1 MVLFVPTVRSQ
12 PSLLRDASADVCF
25 CTWPCRPTGFC
36 IVPQFFALY
45 YRRIVLYI
53 TTSTM
58 TTSSEDVLMQV
69 GQVRYK
75 KGDGTLYVMNER
87 IAWMLDNRDTV
98 SVSHKYAD
106 IKLQKISP
114 EGKSKI
120 QLQVVLHDGS
130 SSTFHFVNRNGQ
142 EAQIK
147 DRDDVKELLQQLLPK
162 FKRKVNKELE
172 EKNRMLQENP
182 VLLQLY
188 RDLVIT
194 QVISSEEFWSQH
206 AAEYTQ
212 AKKSQRQEIGV
223 NSAFL
228 ADIKPQTD
236 GCNGLK
242 YNLTVDIIECIFKTY
257 PAVKRKHQENV
268 PHKMSESDF
277 WTKFFQSHYFH
288 RDRINAGTKDLF
300 TECAKID
307 DQELKKDIQSG
318 IDDPLVDITSF
329 EDQSLDENYGNGPSK
344 SDKVSGNIV
353 HQSMIKRFNQHS
365 IMVLKAST
373 AKQSTQS
380 AQPQLNGSTP
390 SASKTTVLSNQ
401 LDERPK
407 TKKLRIQE
415 KLIYDDLDTAHDT
428 NTNNSTPLNLTH
440 IDRYLHGPV
449 PGYSNTEP
457 TSEELLVTLN
467 QLKKE
472 ASGWLTANSIPRQ
485 LATSLVS
492 PAAAVSA
499 LGELTPGGSLMKGFR
514 EESLGQLI
522 PKDLEKELRNVYVC
536 TCELLR
542 HFWRSFPP
550 TTPQL
555 EEKAVRMHE
564 ALRRFH
570 SAKLKPF
577 EDRVQ
582 RDFSA
587 VSQHLTSHLNQL
599 LNTAYRKFAVWQ
611 QRKMQMR

>member
-1 MVLFVPTVRSQ
+1 
-12 PSLLRDASADVCF
+12 
-25 CTWPCRPTGFC
+25 
-36 IVPQFFALY
+36 
-45 YRRIVLYI
+45 
-53 TTSTM
+53 M

-69 GQVRYK
+69 SQVRYK

-120 QLQVVLHDGS
+120 QLQVVLHDGT
-130 SSTFHFVNRNGQ
+130 SSTFHFVNKNGQ

-172 EKNRMLQENP
+172 EKNRTLQEHP

-212 AKKSQRQEIGV
+212 AKKTQRQEIGV

-242 YNLTVDIIECIFKTY
+242 YNLTVDVIECIFKTY

-307 DQELKKDIQSG
+307 DQELKKDLQSG
-318 IDDPLVDITSF
+318 INDPLVDITSF
-329 EDQSLDENYGNGPSK
+329 EDQTLDENYGSGSSK
-344 SDKVSGNIV
+344 SDKTSGNIV

-365 IMVLKAST
+365 IMVMKAST
-373 AKQSTQS
+373 ARQSIQTN
-380 AQPQLNGSTP
+380 QPQLNGSTP
-390 SASKTTVLSNQ
+390 SASKVTN
-401 LDERPK
+401 DESDDGPK
-407 TKKLRIQE
+407 IKKRRIQE
-415 KLIYDDLDTAHDT
+415 KLIYDDLDASCDT
-428 NTNNSTPLNLTH
+428 NINNGTSLNLTH
-440 IDRYLHGPV
+440 VDRYLHGPV
-449 PGYSNTEP
+449 PGYGSAES
-457 TSEELLVTLN
+457 TSDELLVTLSH
-467 QLKKE
+467 LKRE
-472 ASGWLTANSIPRQ
+472 ASGWISGNTLPRQ
-485 LATSLVS
+485 AATSLVS

-522 PKDLEKELRNVYVC
+522 PKDLEKEFRNVYVC
-536 TCELLR
+536 ACELLR

-555 EEKAVRMHE
+555 EEKAVRMHD
-564 ALRRFH
+564 ALHRFH

-582 RDFSA
+582 REFSA

>member
-1 MVLFVPTVRSQ
+1 
-12 PSLLRDASADVCF
+12 
-25 CTWPCRPTGFC
+25 
-36 IVPQFFALY
+36 
-45 YRRIVLYI
+45 
-53 TTSTM
+53 M

-182 VLLQLY
+182 VLFQLY

-206 AAEYTQ
+206 AAEHTQ

-242 YNLTVDIIECIFKTY
+242 YNLTVDVIECIFKTY

-318 IDDPLVDITSF
+318 INDPLVDITSF
-329 EDQSLDENYGNGPSK
+329 EDQTLDENYGNGPSK
-344 SDKVSGNIV
+344 SDKLSGNIV

-373 AKQSTQS
+373 AKQSMPS
-380 AQPQLNGSTP
+380 IQPQLNGSTP
-390 SASKTTVLSNQ
+390 SASKSTTLSNRS
-401 LDERPK
+401 DEQPK

-415 KLIYDDLDTAHDT
+415 KLIYDDLDSNCDT
-428 NTNNSTPLNLTH
+428 NATSHSVPLNLTH

-449 PGYSNTEP
+449 PGYGSTVP
-457 TSEELLVTLN
+457 TSEELFMTLN
-467 QLKKE
+467 QLKRE

-492 PAAAVSA
+492 PAAAVLA
-499 LGELTPGGSLMKGFR
+499 LGELTPGGLLMKGFR

-536 TCELLR
+536 ICELLR

-555 EEKAVRMHE
+555 EEKAIRMHE
-564 ALRRFH
+564 ALHRFH

>member
-1 MVLFVPTVRSQ
+1 MRPPRCVSAHGRSGRTARRIFT
-12 PSLLRDASADVCF
+12 LLRGFRQPA
-25 CTWPCRPTGFC
+25 TGET
-36 IVPQFFALY
+36 IVFTIFKRIISYFA
-45 YRRIVLYI
+45 
-53 TTSTM
+53 STM

-69 GQVRYK
+69 SQVRYK

-120 QLQVVLHDGS
+120 QLQVVLHDGT
-130 SSTFHFVNRNGQ
+130 SSTFHFVNKNGQ

-172 EKNRMLQENP
+172 EKNRTLQEHP
-182 VLLQLY
+182 MLLQLY

-212 AKKSQRQEIGV
+212 AKKIQRQEIGV

-242 YNLTVDIIECIFKTY
+242 YNLTVDVIECIFKTY

-307 DQELKKDIQSG
+307 DQELKKDLQTG
-318 IDDPLVDITSF
+318 INDPLVDITSF
-329 EDQSLDENYGNGPSK
+329 EDQTLDENYGSGCSK
-344 SDKVSGNIV
+344 SDKTSGNIV
-353 HQSMIKRFNQHS
+353 HQNMIKRFNQHS
-365 IMVLKAST
+365 IMVMKAST
-373 AKQSTQS
+373 AKQSMQNN
-380 AQPQLNGSTP
+380 QPQLNGSAP
-390 SASKTTVLSNQ
+390 SASKVATNE
-401 LDERPK
+401 LDDGPK
-407 TKKLRIQE
+407 TKKHRIQE
-415 KLIYDDLDTAHDT
+415 KITYDDLDQSCDV
-428 NTNNSTPLNLTH
+428 NTNNGAPLNLTH

-449 PGYSNTEP
+449 PGYGNTEP
-457 TSEELLVTLN
+457 TSEELFVTLN
-467 QLKKE
+467 HLKKE
-472 ASGWLTANSIPRQ
+472 ASGWIAGSMLPRQ
-485 LATSLVS
+485 TATSLVS

-536 TCELLR
+536 ACELLR

-555 EEKAVRMHE
+555 EEKAIRMHE
-564 ALRRFH
+564 ALHRFH

-582 RDFSA
+582 REFSA

-599 LNTAYRKFAVWQ
+599 LTTAYRKFAVWQ

>member
-1 MVLFVPTVRSQ
+1 
-12 PSLLRDASADVCF
+12 
-25 CTWPCRPTGFC
+25 
-36 IVPQFFALY
+36 
-45 YRRIVLYI
+45 
-53 TTSTM
+53 M

-69 GQVRYK
+69 SQVRYK

-120 QLQVVLHDGS
+120 QLQVVLHDGT
-130 SSTFHFVNRNGQ
+130 SSTFHFVNKNGQ

-172 EKNRMLQENP
+172 EKNRTLQEHP
-182 VLLQLY
+182 TLLQLY

-194 QVISSEEFWSQH
+194 EIISSEEFWAQH

-212 AKKSQRQEIGV
+212 AKKTQRQEIGV

-236 GCNGLK
+236 GCNGLR
-242 YNLTVDIIECIFKTY
+242 YNLTVDVIECIFKTY

-307 DQELKKDIQSG
+307 DQELKKDLQSG
-318 IDDPLVDITSF
+318 INDLLVDLTSF
-329 EDQSLDENYGNGPSK
+329 EDQTLDENYGSTCTK
-344 SDKVSGNIV
+344 SDKASGNIV
-353 HQSMIKRFNQHS
+353 HQNMIKRFNQHS
-365 IMVLKAST
+365 IMVMKAST
-373 AKQSTQS
+373 AKQSTQQVN
-380 AQPQLNGSTP
+380 QPQLNGSSP
-390 SASKTTVLSNQ
+390 SASKVTVNEV
-401 LDERPK
+401 DDGPK
-407 TKKLRIQE
+407 NKKRRIQE
-415 KLIYDDLDTAHDT
+415 KITYDDLDTSCDV
-428 NTNNSTPLNLTH
+428 NMNNRAPLNLTQ

-449 PGYSNTEP
+449 PGSGSTEP
-457 TSEELLVTLN
+457 TSEELLVTLSH
-467 QLKKE
+467 LKKE
-472 ASGWLTANSIPRQ
+472 ASGWVSGNTLPRQ
-485 LATSLVS
+485 AITSLVS
-492 PAAAVSA
+492 PAAAVSV

-522 PKDLEKELRNVYVC
+522 PKELEKELRNVYVC
-536 TCELLR
+536 ACELLK
-542 HFWRSFPP
+542 HYWRSFPP

-555 EEKAVRMHE
+555 EEKAIRMHA
-564 ALRRFH
+564 ALHKFH

-582 RDFSA
+582 REFSP

-599 LNTAYRKFAVWQ
+599 LNTAYRKFAMWQ
-611 QRKMQMR
+611 QRKMQKR